1 MRILIPYYSRSGHT
15 EQLALALAD
24 TLRNRGHQVT
34 LEKIRPQQK
43 VSKWKLVP
51 PLLSTLPV
59 LPAYLWLTPFRRWWL
74 QRYRQPQM
82 AIAHPAF
89 PDVSGFDCICLGGP
103 KWLYIAYP
111 LARYLQQVNGLEGR
125 RIGAF
130 ATFCGPPLPVFE
142 LEMLFSPLQQRIA
155 ARGGSLRATLAI
167 SSGFHEFFFFNEMEY
182 VFRLISRLV
191 FRRPLASY
199 ALNSEWGQHEI
210 AVFCDTLLGSES
222 QPSTQTA

>member
-15 EQLALALAD
+15 EQLALTLAD
-24 TLRNRGHQVT
+24 RLQARGHQVT
-34 LEKIRPQQK
+34 LEKIRLECE

-51 PLLSTLPV
+51 PLLSTLPL
-59 LPAYLWLTPFRRWWL
+59 LPFYLWLAPFRRWWL
-74 QRYRQPQM
+74 RHYPQPQM
-82 AIAHPAF
+82 AIRPLAF

-130 ATFCGPPLPVFE
+130 ATFCGPPLAIFE
-142 LEMLFSPLQQRIA
+142 LEMLFAPLRQRIA
-155 ARGGSLRATLAI
+155 ARGGNLLTTLAI

-182 VFRLISRLV
+182 VFRLISRLA
-191 FRRPLASY
+191 FARPLASY
-199 ALNSEWGQHEI
+199 SMQSPWGQRQI
-210 AVFCDTLLGSES
+210 DDFCHRLLGTENEKPE
-222 QPSTQTA
+222 QAP